1 MQVSRTSGQR
11 FRWPLLVLG
20 AVLTL
25 GAVLL
30 ALAPT
35 LVASLGRGFIAGRV
49 AAAINGTVTIRSLSL
64 GWFGQ
69 QRVEGLEI
77 RDASGQTTI
86 AASAVV
92 DNAILD
98 LLIGSVDMLRV
109 ELEGSIRARLR
120 PDGSVSVADL
130 GSSATSATSGSAPN
144 RGTLAIPFPAARLTV
159 KRLDLQLDDD
169 SGVAMALR
177 DLRGFAQI
185 GRGQPLQADFSGT
198 TQLRDRSGQVS
209 VKASLDDFLSQA
221 GSPDLA
227 ALTGSVQATVSG
239 LMLPAAGMQVQVQ
252 SASLV
257 VQADAGQPIKVETR
271 SELQL
276 DGQAASTEVALQAS
290 RPATGVSLVAWATD
304 PRTWT
309 GSVGVRNFPS
319 ATLQRWLAG
328 TPLVAAR
335 DLGPSIDLSVQG
347 SAGEARVQLQAQHLK
362 LEASAAVDA
371 SSGAVQGR
379 DALATADLDPALLA
393 AVGVQVDAP
402 GRVQASLAKFAAPPV
417 GSGGFDL
424 SAVLLEGSVTVQPM
438 AVLGLAPEPVQLTAA
453 ASFRSPALRD
463 SVDVAV
469 NASVQQ
475 QPVQLSVQ
483 VAGLGP
489 TLDLS
494 VARLQGTLSGGPLDP
509 NLLPGL
515 PAELRSRM
523 AKAGLGSS
531 SVRASFAGGV
541 TEGVGQLQVD
551 TQVGTVSAKALW
563 DASSLQVPE
572 FDASL
577 QLQPSL
583 FNDLA
588 RGQVM
593 PAQPVPVRL
602 TAGPARLARRGL
614 AIDASSL
621 ASVPVSLVVASVEL
635 GEVQD
640 VCGQASV
647 RGLKAQGNLSPFA
660 GPLFDGT
667 VSMEGASLTQVP
679 NAGAVQVNGL
689 AVQGKALGSVS
700 QLFTGKVT
708 IADAMASAVSG
719 VGPMQVKSIVAEATV
734 PVDLK
739 APGQVQ
745 ASVEGVACTRVPGL
759 SAPISLDAVTATI
772 DGPLLPAEG
781 TRLMVK
787 AAIRD
792 TSASLAM
799 AQVQLQQRSHDQELG
814 LDLTQVDMRRVL
826 ALLGSAQQVPE
837 WVGAKGDRTLAARLR
852 TAQGA
857 ATFSLQASLDPVVA
871 QVQGTRAADG
881 TISLSEGTVQA
892 TLPAGVVKSL
902 LDNPDSGVSTRSV
915 SDVPLRITL
924 GRCTLP
930 ADATGS
936 PQVLGKGSEVE
947 ATVQVSP
954 WQLDL
959 VDGTALDFGA
969 MRAELKMLA
978 ASATSLRV
986 NGQLAKRGGSPS
998 PMDISLE
1005 TATLLDGQGRVD
1017 LGRGSIAASV
1027 RIDEFPSSVADR
1039 LLGMDGYLVDMLGNV
1054 VSVKMSGRSGSAP
1067 DQFFQGSITSP
1078 ALQVTIPQVRL
1089 SDQGLSVLP
1098 QKPIVAELR
1107 PDERLR
1113 TRILRP
1119 LNPIFADMRTANDRP
1134 IRATLSALQVPLPV
1148 DMDALDGAFTVDVGD
1163 VELQKSSQVLQVL
1176 DLVKAQPGG
1185 SVPARIG
1192 PLQASIV
1199 KGLLTYRDFQ
1209 VQIGRLGNGT
1219 WQQTLF
1225 NDARINLASTPP
1237 YADAIDIRYPYGGV
1251 VNTAAK
1257 LPIPGV
1263 RKFLDGLQQ
1272 QLGGDSKAL
1281 NAVQM
1286 KVKYSGPLDG
1296 SELRMDIYPLELP
1309 PGMGGRVIEGLQE
1322 GIGGAIDDLF
1332 GGRKK

>member
-1 MQVSRTSGQR
+1 M
-11 FRWPLLVLG
+11 LALG
-20 AVLTL
+20 A
-25 GAVLL
+25 ALL

-35 LVASLGRGFIAGRV
+35 LAASLGRGFIAGRV

-109 ELEGSIRARLR
+109 EVEGSIRARLR

-130 GSSATSATSGSAPN
+130 GSSPAASATSGPAPS
-144 RGTLAIPFPAARLTV
+144 GGSIAMPFPAARLTV
-159 KRLDLQLDDD
+159 KRLDVQLDDD
-169 SGVAMALR
+169 VGVAMALR

-198 TQLRDRSGQVS
+198 TQLRDQSGQVS
-209 VKASLDDFLSQA
+209 VKASLDDVLSRA

-227 ALTGSVQATVSG
+227 AMTGSVQATVSG
-239 LMLPAAGMQVQVQ
+239 FMLPLKGMQVQVQ
-252 SASLV
+252 SAALA
-257 VQADAGQPIKVETR
+257 VQAEAGKPIVINTQ
-271 SELQL
+271 SQITL
-276 DGQAASTEVALQAS
+276 DGQPVSAQVAVQAA
-290 RPATGVSLVAWATD
+290 RPAPGGMLAAWATD
-304 PRTWT
+304 PRSWS
-309 GSVGVRNFPS
+309 GSVAVRNLPAVAVQPWLAS
-319 ATLQRWLAG
+319 TPLMAVRDIGPTIDLTLQGGAGAATLQI
-328 TPLVAAR
+328 AAPH
-335 DLGPSIDLSVQG
+335 L
-347 SAGEARVQLQAQHLK
+347 QL
-362 LEASAAVDA
+362 SAAASVDVA
-371 SSGAVQGR
+371 TGAVQGR
-379 DALATADLDPALLA
+379 DGVVTIDLDPGLLA
-393 AVGVQVDAP
+393 SLGVQVTMP
-402 GRVQASLAKFAAPPV
+402 GRAQVNLSRFATPPIGPAGLDV
-417 GSGGFDL
+417 
-424 SAVLLEGSVTVQPM
+424 SAVSVEGSITVDPM
-438 AVLGLAPEPVQLTAA
+438 AVMGLAPEPVQLAAA
-453 ASFRSPALRD
+453 ASFRSPALRE
-463 SVDVAV
+463 SVELAV
-469 NASVQQ
+469 NASVQR
-475 QPVQLSVQ
+475 QPIELSTQ
-483 VAGLGP
+483 VTGLGP

-494 VARLQGTLSGGPLDP
+494 VARLQGTLSAGPLDP
-509 NLLPGL
+509 DLLPGL
-515 PAELRSRM
+515 PATVRSRM
-523 AKAGLGSS
+523 TAAGLGSS
-531 SVRASFAGGV
+531 SVRASFAGGA

-563 DASSLQVPE
+563 DASSLQVPQ
-572 FDASL
+572 FNANL
-577 QLQPSL
+577 LLQPAL
-583 FNDLA
+583 VNELA
-588 RGQVM
+588 GGQVTL
-593 PAQPVPVRL
+593 AQPASMQV
-602 TAGPARLARRGL
+602 TAGPARMARSGPML
-614 AIDASSL
+614 DSTSL
-621 ASVPVSLVVASVEL
+621 ATVPVSVAVASIEL
-635 GEVQD
+635 GAVHG
-640 VCGQASV
+640 VCSQAAV
-647 RGLKAQGNLSPFA
+647 RTLKAQGNLSPFA

-689 AVQGKALGSVS
+689 VVQGKAFGSVS
-700 QLFTGKVT
+700 QLFTGQVT
-708 IADAMASAVSG
+708 LADAMASAVPG
-719 VGPMQVKSIVAEATV
+719 AGPVQARRISVQATV

-745 ASVEGVACTRVPGL
+745 ASVEGVACPRVPGL
-759 SAPISLDAVTATI
+759 SAPINLDAVTATI

-781 TRLMVK
+781 MRLTVK
-787 AAIRD
+787 ADVRD
-792 TSASLAM
+792 AAASLAL
-799 AQVQLQQRSHDQELG
+799 AQVQLQQRATEQELG

-837 WVGAKGDRTLAARLR
+837 WLGAKGDRTLAARLR

-881 TISLSEGTVQA
+881 TISLSQGTVQA

-902 LDNPDSGVSTRSV
+902 LDRPDSGVSTRSV

-936 PQVLGKGSEVE
+936 PQVLGKGSQVE

-954 WQLDL
+954 WKLDL
-959 VDGTALDFGA
+959 VDGTALDVGA
-969 MRAELKMLA
+969 MRMELKMLA

-1089 SDQGLSVLP
+1089 SEQGLSVLP
-1098 QKPIVAELR
+1098 QRPIVAELR

-1148 DMDALDGAFTVDVGD
+1148 DMAALDGAFTIDVGE

-1199 KGLLTYRDFQ
+1199 KGLLTYGDFQ

-1237 YADAIDIRYPYGGV
+1237 YADAIDIRYPYSGV

-1272 QLGGDSKAL
+1272 QLGGDGKAL

-1332 GGRKK
+1332 GGRKR